1 MEPAIRFR
9 LTETIYMKQLQYY
22 YRNIALIHIYY
33 FNQNEVL

>member
-22 YRNIALIHIYY
+22 IRNNALILVYHFYHT
-33 FNQNEVL
+33 